1 MINDHDGD
9 DGDNY
14 DDPIILIILFIVEL
28 VSKAV
33 ITPTMIIIIKL
44 ISGLEYQLGQE

>member
-1 MINDHDGD
+1 MIMTVM
-9 DGDNY
+9 
-14 DDPIILIILFIVEL
+14 IILFIVEL

-33 ITPTMIIIIKL
+33 ITPTIMTIIIKL